1 MTEPWGPRM
10 RPGEALRRLHEA
22 LPRRA
27 NFSIDRGNGG
37 DAEWAV
43 AVRQPD
49 PSTGADQYQHTVLGD
64 DLGALVEEAVVHY
77 RQWAATSDTPAQAG
91 KPPMISAP
99 GAAERRDA
107 TRFRKDAS

>member
-1 MTEPWGPRM
+1 MSEPRGPRM
-10 RPGEALRRLHEA
+10 RPGAALRRLHEA

-64 DLGALVEEAVVHY
+64 DLGALVEEALGHY
-77 RQWAATSDTPAQAG
+77 RQWAGTSDTSAQAG
-91 KPPMISAP
+91 KPPMTSAP
-99 GAAERRDA
+99 GATQRRDGA
-107 TRFRKDAS
+107 RCRKDAS